1 MGETEQTAEL
11 IGLLEHLHRKWRES
25 VLKAVDDTTVKQV
38 EDLIA
43 SAKAIDETTLEEP
56 EKEKLRA
63 VRGRIKRLGDV
74 VGVYRQA
81 FEELVANIAA
91 IDSAWEKTLSEIDAV
106 REKALKAGDMAALE
120 ALEAAR
126 KTHMELRDEVARL
139 RERLLSFAGG

>member
-1 MGETEQTAEL
+1 L

-25 VLKAVDDTTVKQV
+25 LLKAVDDTTVKQV

-63 VRGRIKRLGDV
+63 VRARIKRLGDA
-74 VGVYRQA
+74 VGVYRQT
-81 FEELVANIAA
+81 FDELVASIAA
-91 IDSAWEKTLSEIDAV
+91 IDSAWEKTLSQIDAV
-106 REKALKAGDMAALE
+106 RDKALNAGDMAALE

-139 RERLLSFAGG
+139 RERLLGLAGG